1 MFKSFSALLCVT
13 AMLYALAFASPAD
26 AQSRKELAAQNA
38 ALASRISVLESR
50 MLTGDPAAE
59 RLLARMDSLETAQR
73 NLTGEIERLAYERD
87 NLKGEVE
94 ALISDVRSMQDLSNR
109 IKIHLDAVDLIAQ
122 EQQNTRAPITYGP
135 VSQGQPSS
143 VPSAPIFKEQ
153 DLIISDGELVGGTN
167 TINGT
172 VTGNING
179 NDASQLGQI
188 GKTRLAEGDFVGAQ
202 TALSQYLEFNPNAPD
217 AGEMNYWLGE
227 SFFVRGGYA
236 DAADAYI
243 ASMRKDSQ
251 GVRAPDAMV
260 RLAAALRELG
270 NRNEACATL
279 ASFPSQFPNANN
291 NVKEKARIEAGR
303 TGC

>member
-13 AMLYALAFASPAD
+13 AMLCALAFASPAD

-153 DLIISDGELVGGTN
+153 DLIISDGE
-167 TINGT
+167 
-172 VTGNING
+172 
-179 NDASQLGQI
+179 
-188 GKTRLAEGDFVGAQ
+188 
-202 TALSQYLEFNPNAPD
+202 
-217 AGEMNYWLGE
+217 
-227 SFFVRGGYA
+227 GYA